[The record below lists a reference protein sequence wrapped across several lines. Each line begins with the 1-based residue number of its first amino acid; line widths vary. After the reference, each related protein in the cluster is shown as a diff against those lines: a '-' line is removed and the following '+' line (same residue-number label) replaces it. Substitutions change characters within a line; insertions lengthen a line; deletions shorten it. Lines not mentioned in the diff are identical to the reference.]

1 MAMFHLD
8 QPNILGI
15 CEHSEYFQSFSY
27 LNFSKKKKNEMRKEK
42 KYMVVQ
48 FLAGLELPR

>member
-27 LNFSKKKKNEMRKEK
+27 LNFSKKKNEMRKEK